1 MGPDPAPLMSAP
13 ELTLRTSGITWRTEG
28 YGGPD
33 NDVRLSA
40 LGELCV
46 DVQRL
51 ARSTLVR
58 ISASDSPASSSAS
71 AAPNRFRRHTWLAA
85 ASAAERPAA
94 APFGQTLP
102 TDRRGSRILAGPAPS
117 RTRRPRSTPARMVV
131 VGRSCRT
138 TDDIRWGGCR
148 PGRQVSADP
157 YSGSMRRTN
166 CGSQT
171 RSWMTPSSRGAVV
184 RRYFSSSGVA
194 FASTQGTARRMWR

>member
-1 MGPDPAPLMSAP
+1 MPAP

-33 NDVRLSA
+33 NDVRLTA
-40 LGELCV
+40 PGELCV

-51 ARSTLVR
+51 ARSTLVK

-71 AAPNRFRRHTWLAA
+71 AAPNRFREAHVARRSSRRGTIG
-85 ASAAERPAA
+85 R
-94 APFGQTLP
+94 APFGQTFWP
-102 TDRRGSRILAGPAPS
+102 IVVGPRILAGPRS
-117 RTRRPRSTPARMVV
+117 RARRPRSTPARMVV
-131 VGRSCRT
+131 VVRSCRST
-138 TDDIRWGGCR
+138 GDDILWDGCR